1 MSKQSPIV
9 QNDKS
14 PLASPHA
21 VSGERV
27 LASLHTS
34 IHGLTATEIA
44 TRLQHYGR
52 NALPRACPSGIA
64 TLFLRQS
71 ASPLIYVLVAA
82 ALLSVIIR
90 E

>member
-1 MSKQSPIV
+1 VIEMA

-21 VSGERV
+21 ASGERV
-27 LASLHTS
+27 LASLRSS

-44 TRLQHYGR
+44 ARLQHYGR
-52 NALPRACPSGIA
+52 NSLPRARPRAIA
-64 TLFLRQS
+64 TLFLRQF

-82 ALLSVIIR
+82 ALLSVLIR
-90 E
+90 Q